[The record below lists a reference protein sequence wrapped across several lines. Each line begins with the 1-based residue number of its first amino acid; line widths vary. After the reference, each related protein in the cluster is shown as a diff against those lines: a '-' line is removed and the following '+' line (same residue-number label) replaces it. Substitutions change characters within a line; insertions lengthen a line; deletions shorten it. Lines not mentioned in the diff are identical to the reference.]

1 MFGYFG
7 WRCSFKC
14 RCQNG
19 EICDD
24 VTGRCPSSC
33 PGERWGVGCLLSTNC
48 TYNDPK
54 GRTYAGR
61 RSSTD
66 INTTCLRWTD
76 HGWYMPAKDQ
86 EAAECV
92 TGRFGVNCEK
102 ECHCSSGTEDC
113 QSSSGRCT
121 SGCAPHFT
129 GPTCQDMQHLPTFTL
144 SVGNIPNIVEH
155 TKCASHNG
163 EVAAGETVSESCT
176 AVGRY
181 LSFRRREG
189 YKSRLTALCEVA
201 VIGHRYIYIPEF
213 QPSELPT
220 IDYVTYSS
228 AVVSWSKAGNIPSG
242 VDSHYYYVLRWKADT
257 LENTK
262 RVEQPVDNIRIEAH
276 ITGLMFN
283 TNYSVSVE
291 PYRQDSGQQEGGIA
305 TGVTTFKTSCIGPH
319 PTIIE
324 EVKQSTPDMTTNAST
339 VVQWKAITES
349 GCDKVVAVRV
359 WYKRQTSITWKYIEP
374 DTVNQTHVTIS
385 DLSRDVYTLKLTA
398 TNNENITS
406 TSPSLTASL
415 VIAPSTTPTVDS
427 PDMKQMTNPG
437 LSKGASAGIAV
448 AVIIVIVVVVVVL
461 LVVVRKACRC
471 ICVQTGSEQDNRAFE
486 AAEEEED
493 DKADEEEEEPDNGL
507 MLNHDEETGVIY
519 ANTQQMSRSVAIGD
533 IAAYVK
539 DKRSHDGFTK
549 EHEDLP
555 SGVHAKCD
563 AAKKS
568 QNKSQNRF
576 VNILAYDHTRVVL
589 SVTSGQR
596 DYINANYIM
605 VRPRDWTTEDM
616 WRMVWQEKSNTIV
629 MLTNLYEMAKEKC
642 SRYWPEK
649 GKVQSWGTYIT
660 EAISEDRFAGYVI
673 REFML
678 KNEETRRMRRIRQLH
693 FTAWP
698 DKGTPEY
705 AYPLL
710 AFHRKVNSFDSV
722 RRGPLVVHCSAG
734 VGRTGTFIAID
745 ILIQQAAA
753 EGKVDVFQCVNL
765 LRTQRMDMVQTVS
778 QYVYVHQALIESREV
793 TVIPSYQLRQTFD
806 ELRLGNKFVEQFE
819 GYKKQDAFILTQSPM
834 TTTVVDLWRLLYDH
848 ESRTVVM
855 LDDCDVTDDC
865 AIYWPNKKAQ
875 KQQYGP
881 FEVELL
887 ETNFS
892 ENSNVTQRE
901 FKLTKSGRSDD
912 STTVVKQFQL
922 NKNGWHQYASL
933 PTDKMV
939 LPDLLDMV
947 EKWQQQSGNQPITI
961 HCSDGASRCG
971 LLCAASYVL
980 EHLKV
985 EQEVDIFHAV
995 QHIRTTRPQLIT
1007 DLDQYRF
1014 LFEVALAYMSQFDT
1028 YANFQ

>member
-1 MFGYFG
+1 
-7 WRCSFKC
+7 
-14 RCQNG
+14 
-19 EICDD
+19 
-24 VTGRCPSSC
+24 
-33 PGERWGVGCLLSTNC
+33 
-48 TYNDPK
+48 
-54 GRTYAGR
+54 
-61 RSSTD
+61 
-66 INTTCLRWTD
+66 
-76 HGWYMPAKDQ
+76 
-86 EAAECV
+86 
-92 TGRFGVNCEK
+92 
-102 ECHCSSGTEDC
+102 
-113 QSSSGRCT
+113 
-121 SGCAPHFT
+121 
-129 GPTCQDMQHLPTFTL
+129 MQHLPTFTL

-163 EVAAGETVSESCT
+163 EVAAGETVSKSCT

-181 LSFRRREG
+181 LTFRRSQG
-189 YKSRLTALCEVA
+189 SKFRLIALCEVA
-201 VIGHRYIYIPEF
+201 VIGHRYMSCQDCPTTSACNDVIGCDACAPGKQQPHCKKDCEKGYYGINCKETCGRCRAKSDCSITDGNCASGCQIWYSTNVCKTYIAIPNF
-213 QPSELPT
+213 QSSDIPSV
-220 IDYVTYSS
+220 DDVTHSS
-228 AVVSWSKAGNIPSG
+228 AVASWSKAGNIPSG
-242 VDSHYYYVLRWKADT
+242 VDSHYYYVSRWRVEGETK
-257 LENTK
+257 ENTT
-262 RVEQPVDNIRIEAH
+262 RVVQPVDNIRIEAK
-276 ITGLMFN
+276 ITGLVFN

-319 PTIIE
+319 PTVIE
-324 EVKQSTPDMTTNAST
+324 YEIQSSDI
-339 VVQWKAITES
+339 VVRWKAITES
-349 GCDKVVAVRV
+349 GCDNVVAVRV
-359 WYKRQTSITWKYIEP
+359 WYQRQTSNTWKYVEP
-374 DTVNQTHVTIS
+374 DKVNKTDVTIS
-385 DLSRDVYTLKLTA
+385 DLSRDVYILKLTA

-406 TSPSLTASL
+406 TSPSVTASL
-415 VIAPSTTPTVDS
+415 VIAATTTVDS
-427 PDMKQMTNPG
+427 PDMKQMTNSG
-437 LSKGASAGIAV
+437 LSKGAYAGIAV

-461 LVVVRKACRC
+461 LVVVRRRN
-471 ICVQTGSEQDNRAFE
+471 VGSESGSTPNIAINFLNRVRKGSEKDNVAFK
-486 AAEEEED
+486 AAEEEDE
-493 DKADEEEEEPDNGL
+493 ADEEGDDEDPDNGL

-519 ANTQQMSRSVAIGD
+519 ANTQQMSRSVATGD
-533 IAAYVK
+533 LAAYVK
-539 DKRSHDGFTK
+539 DKRRHDGFTK

-555 SGVHAKCD
+555 SGVRAKCE

-589 SVTSGQR
+589 SVSSGQR
-596 DYINANYIM
+596 DYINASYIM
-605 VRPRDWTTEDM
+605 GYKDKANAYIACQGPRDWTIEDM

-629 MLTNLYEMAKEKC
+629 MLTNLYEMGREKC
-642 SRYWPEK
+642 NQYWPKEGEVK
-649 GKVQSWGTYIT
+649 SWGNFIT
-660 EAISEDRFAGYVI
+660 EASTEDRFADYVI
-673 REFML
+673 REFSL
-678 KNEETRRMRRIRQLH
+678 KNEETMKMRKIRQLH

-710 AFHRKVNSFDSV
+710 AFHRKVKSFDSV
-722 RRGPLVVHCSAG
+722 RHGPLVVHCSAG

-778 QYVYVHQALIESREV
+778 QYVYVHQALIESGERLNALKPLAKNAQCAALEPSNV
-793 TVIPSYQLRQTFD
+793 EKNRIMEIIPSDRHRPYLVTPWK
-806 ELRLGNKFVEQFE
+806 EGNNYINAVVVH

-855 LDDCDVTDDC
+855 LDDNDVTDDQC
-865 AIYWPNKKAQ
+865 VIYWPSKKAL

-881 FEVELL
+881 LQVELV
-887 ETNFS
+887 ETSFS
-892 ENSNVTQRE
+892 ENSNVTERE
-901 FKLTKSGRSDD
+901 FKLTKSGRSGDC
-912 STTVVKQFQL
+912 SKIVKQFQL
-922 NKNGWHQYASL
+922 KKNGWHHDASL
-933 PTDKMV
+933 PADKMV
-939 LPDLLDMV
+939 LLNLLDMV
-947 EKWQQQSGNQPITI
+947 EKWQQQSGNGRITI

-995 QHIRTTRPQLIT
+995 QHIRTTRPQLVT